1 MSRALGWQRLGIR
14 GQEAQGSLLRRAGG
28 EEGEGEIPRGKKAGF
43 GVRKGQSRCG
53 GGGVGSRAGSEAC
66 GTWGNRGTGLLCSVL
81 CWAPLKRFLVQ
92 RVQSCH
98 TLHSFST
105 HSAFFFFLYPLS
117 NIVRTVIFPWC
128 CLHTDT
134 FFFLLIN

>member
-1 MSRALGWQRLGIR
+1 MAAVGDT
-14 GQEAQGSLLRRAGG
+14 RAGG
-28 EEGEGEIPRGKKAGF
+28 AGFPTEKSWREGRGRRDSKGKEGWF

-92 RVQSCH
+92 RVQSRH

-105 HSAFFFFLYPLS
+105 HSAFFFLYPLS
-117 NIVRTVIFPWC
+117 NIVRTVIFHGAVC
-128 CLHTDT
+128 IQTL
-134 FFFLLIN
+134 FFFSFN